1 MIDVSDIK
9 KPVALFDEG
18 GVRTLTLEDGTV
30 INYTVWL
37 DRDRRVLTAN
47 VRRGRITLEFGPASY
62 LPDHNDRLDALAQE
76 LRDFV
81 SGTLTHWVSNFEA
94 DLRKLL
100 G

>member
-1 MIDVSDIK
+1 MINVSDIK

-18 GVRTLTLEDGTV
+18 GVRTLTLEDGTSV
-30 INYTVWL
+30 EYTVWI
-37 DRDRRVLTAN
+37 DRARRVLTAK

-62 LPDHNDRLDALAQE
+62 LPDHNDRLDHLANE
-76 LRDFV
+76 LRGCV

>member
-1 MIDVSDIK
+1 M
-9 KPVALFDEG
+9 
-18 GVRTLTLEDGTV
+18 
-30 INYTVWL
+30 
-37 DRDRRVLTAN
+37 
-47 VRRGRITLEFGPASY
+47 RRGRITLEFGPADY

-81 SGTLTHWVSNFEA
+81 SGTLTFWISNFEA